1 MRKVGSLIVKL
12 IVLWSLTGITVSGAA
27 NELIPYFRTDLAY
40 VYSWNSVE
48 SSWIPSSVQM
58 YEYNAGKITYLLTL
72 DYTTRAEKN
81 KTEYHYNQAGQLETE
96 VNYYFDGVWKELTQN
111 VYYYDGQKMVSA
123 IHIQKW
129 INSAWVDD
137 RIQSNYVY
145 DEYGRQTEFQAS
157 YWRNNTWTSPTTD
170 YSYYDQDGNLIRR
183 EAIYYTGGTDYQIIY
198 AYNQSDALAEVYSQ
212 YPGASGWQNWWLV
225 NYQYDGCGFKISQV
239 QYAGSGSEW
248 IPSTKVVNFS
258 YFKPELY
265 PYPDVPVCHN
275 GKTMYVIKKV
285 LKRHLAHGD
294 CLGSCPE
301 TKKSQSDLKGVTT
314 ETPPQIPFTVYP
326 NPASERITVVRNGY
340 DAEISKVDIMDMN
353 GNLLRS
359 ETVSDLGAVIIERGG
374 LISGQYIVRI
384 HGEQIYNLIVV
395 FN

>member
-1 MRKVGSLIVKL
+1 MRKFGKL
-12 IVLWSLTGITVSGAA
+12 IIKLMFFWSLTGITVSGAG
-27 NELIPYFRTDLAY
+27 NELSKYFRTDSAH

-48 SSWIPSSVQM
+48 SSWIPGSVQM
-58 YEYNAGKITYLLTL
+58 YGYNNGRITYLLTL

-81 KTEYHYNQAGQLETE
+81 KTEYLYNQAGLLENE
-96 VNYYFDGVWKELTQN
+96 VNYYFDGAWKESTRN
-111 VYYYDGQKMVSA
+111 VYYYDGQNRVSE

-137 RIQSNYVY
+137 RIQSNYIY

-157 YWRNNTWTSPTTD
+157 YWRNNAWTSPTTD
-170 YSYYDQDGNLIRR
+170 YSYYDQEGNLIRR
-183 EAIYYTGGTDYQIIY
+183 VAIYFTGGTDYRIIY
-198 AYNQSDALAEVYSQ
+198 TYNQSDVLAEAYSQ
-212 YPGASGWQNWWLV
+212 YPGVTGWQNWWLV
-225 NYQYDGCGFKISQV
+225 NYQYDDCRFKISQV
-239 QYAGSGSEW
+239 QYTGSGTEW
-248 IPSTKVVNFS
+248 LPGTKVVNYS
-258 YFKPELY
+258 YFRPELY
-265 PYPDVPVCHN
+265 PYPNVPVCHN
-275 GKTMYVIKKV
+275 GMTMYVIKKV

-294 CLGSCPE
+294 CLGSCFE
-301 TKKSQSDLKGVTT
+301 TKKSLSDPKGVTT
-314 ETPPQIPFTVYP
+314 GTPSQIPFTVYP

-340 DAEISKVDIMDMN
+340 DAEIFKVDIMDMN

-359 ETVSDLGAVIIERGG
+359 QTVSDSGEVTIERGR